1 MVGILPPL
9 NASGASMWLGVASGL
24 VFGFALFTMPMVR
37 IGNNLQSTQSS
48 GSSGMM
54 NGGGY

>member
-1 MVGILPPL
+1 
-9 NASGASMWLGVASGL
+9 GASMWLGVASGL

-37 IGNNLQSTQSS
+37 IGNNLQSSQAS
-48 GSSGMM
+48 GSSAMM

>member
-24 VFGFALFTMPMVR
+24 VFGFALFTLPMVR
-37 IGNNLQSTQSS
+37 IGNNLQSQQST
-48 GSSGMM
+48 GSSSLMGA
-54 NGGGY
+54 